1 MAPAASV
8 PKVHYTPILSTILH
22 LSLILAIVTFLSL
35 FLTPCLRVQYL
46 LQITTLILFFNILF
60 VQIPVLLTY
69 PLHPRTFL
77 PTWYERIL
85 KLGLALTWGAIFISL
100 ILISI
105 IIAVLLPSDATKD
118 GKSTGWL
125 GVTMMSI
132 LAITLAIMGITAQAP
147 QYEDEEDSHV
157 IQQPRAGKKTKDL
170 GRARRGLV
178 LGIYTLYV
186 LVILALLIAGGNA
199 AMKAGSC
206 QSLPIWQDHGNV
218 ASEVEVDVLVRDNAT
233 ETVMQTSTVV
243 ALPTVTTTELS
254 IATSVSMGEVT
265 VTVSAGGESSAGNGR
280 FSKGAGAPSAGG
292 GIATV
297 VVWTSTT
304 TTVEVV
310 AT

>member
-1 MAPAASV
+1 MAPASSV
-8 PKVHYTPILSTILH
+8 PKAHYTPIHTTILH
-22 LSLILAIVTFLSL
+22 LSLILAIITFISL
-35 FLTPCLRVQYL
+35 FLAPCLRVQYL
-46 LQITTLILFFNILF
+46 LQITTLILFFNVLF
-60 VQIPVLLTY
+60 GQIPVLLTY

-77 PTWYERIL
+77 PIGYERIL

-105 IIAVLLPSDATKD
+105 ILAVLLPSDATRE

-132 LAITLAIMGITAQAP
+132 LAITLAILAITAQAP

-157 IQQPRAGKKTKDL
+157 VQQPRAGKKPKDL
-170 GRARRGLV
+170 GWARRGLV
-178 LGIYTLYV
+178 FGIYTLYI
-186 LVILALLIAGGNA
+186 LVILALLVAGGNA

-206 QSLPIWQDHGNV
+206 QPLPTWQGHGNV
-218 ASEVEVDVLVRDNAT
+218 ASEVEVEVLVRDNAT

-254 IATSVSMGEVT
+254 IVTSMSMGEVT
-265 VTVSAGGESSAGNGR
+265 VTVSASRESSAGDGR
-280 FSKGAGAPSAGG
+280 FSKGAGAPSSRG